1 MLQSQKSQII
11 RKGIM
16 DFTYAVGITS
26 LIENYYNIKKHNTY
40 KDPAKRWMYE
50 KQKKKTFIS
59 H

>member
-1 MLQSQKSQII
+1 
-11 RKGIM
+11 M